1 MSLGGTIEQL
11 HLRMSRINPVVAGAV
26 IAVLAVVIA
35 VAFSF
40 ERFSTAYTH
49 NLEPFKS
56 SAALLLLLALLM
68 LATRPLTLQALA
80 RTRWTVM
87 VTLVAAALVTASL
100 LTRFLILHSFMT
112 DDEFVYAFQA
122 QTYLAGRV
130 WNPAP
135 PLGDVLTPHFVG
147 LAAGKWFGMYPPGW
161 PMVLALFEALGLPA
175 EAAIVVLIVAAVAL
189 LAALVRGKGD
199 AALAILAVAAFA
211 AAPFTIFNG
220 GALYSH
226 FACAVFILLAALATD
241 RALASRSLLWAVIG
255 GAALGMV
262 GVSRNLS
269 AIAVGAPI
277 GIALLLSPHRI
288 KLIAGFALGCAPF
301 GVALLWYQKALTGSP
316 FKSPYWLA
324 GRTVDHLYFDPPSVL
339 KGLRLSVERLMELS
353 FWTSPV
359 LLLLLGG
366 ALLIKARARKL
377 GFIDFIFPAAV
388 IAYIFYPMSPVYQ
401 YGPRYLFEFWPLA
414 LVTIVSGF
422 ALATAQWQAY
432 ARALLLISCAYGIVL
447 WPFVG
452 REYHRFSHQNL
463 AMEDQ
468 INAKGLDRA
477 VICIRGD
484 SNIERSRPSESL
496 ARNDINASGSIL
508 EARCDLTTPAAL
520 AAAFPDRSIWTYD
533 ANDRLTLASPPRA
546 ATISAPAPRPID
558 EAVAE
563 NGIVARLAGWIVDVI
578 SKAGYAG
585 VTLLMAIES
594 ACIPLPSEII
604 MPFAGYLVSI
614 GRLNLLEVSIAGAIG
629 CNLGSIVAYAA
640 GRYGGRPL
648 IQRWGKWLLISER
661 DLERADAFFARYG
674 SGAVFFGRL
683 LPVIRTFI
691 AFPAGVVRM
700 NMLRFHIYT
709 FLGSWPWCLALA
721 WIGMKL
727 GNAWNSDPRLKH
739 ALHGLDAIII
749 LLVLAAVGF
758 YIWHHL
764 RGRKPA
770 LHKQPDPLHESE
782 RASG

>member
-1 MSLGGTIEQL
+1 M
-11 HLRMSRINPVVAGAV
+11 
-26 IAVLAVVIA
+26 
-35 VAFSF
+35 
-40 ERFSTAYTH
+40 
-49 NLEPFKS
+49 
-56 SAALLLLLALLM
+56 
-68 LATRPLTLQALA
+68 
-80 RTRWTVM
+80 
-87 VTLVAAALVTASL
+87 
-100 LTRFLILHSFMT
+100 
-112 DDEFVYAFQA
+112 
-122 QTYLAGRV
+122 
-130 WNPAP
+130 
-135 PLGDVLTPHFVG
+135 
-147 LAAGKWFGMYPPGW
+147 
-161 PMVLALFEALGLPA
+161 
-175 EAAIVVLIVAAVAL
+175 
-189 LAALVRGKGD
+189 
-199 AALAILAVAAFA
+199 
-211 AAPFTIFNG
+211 
-220 GALYSH
+220 
-226 FACAVFILLAALATD
+226 
-241 RALASRSLLWAVIG
+241 
-255 GAALGMV
+255 
-262 GVSRNLS
+262 
-269 AIAVGAPI
+269 
-277 GIALLLSPHRI
+277 
-288 KLIAGFALGCAPF
+288 
-301 GVALLWYQKALTGSP
+301 
-316 FKSPYWLA
+316 
-324 GRTVDHLYFDPPSVL
+324 
-339 KGLRLSVERLMELS
+339 
-353 FWTSPV
+353 
-359 LLLLLGG
+359 
-366 ALLIKARARKL
+366 
-377 GFIDFIFPAAV
+377 
-388 IAYIFYPMSPVYQ
+388 
-401 YGPRYLFEFWPLA
+401 
-414 LVTIVSGF
+414 
-422 ALATAQWQAY
+422 
-432 ARALLLISCAYGIVL
+432 ISCAYGVML

-468 INAKGLDRA
+468 IKAKGLDRA

-546 ATISAPAPRPID
+546 ATISASAPRPID

-739 ALHGLDAIII
+739 ALHGLDAIIVVA
-749 LLVLAAVGF
+749 VLAAVGF
-758 YIWHHL
+758 YVWHHL

-770 LHKQPDPLHESE
+770 LREQTEPLQQTE

>member
-1 MSLGGTIEQL
+1 MSPTGMVEQL
-11 HLRMSRINPVVAGAV
+11 HLRMSRINPLVAGAV
-26 IAVLAVVIA
+26 IAVLAIVIA
-35 VAFSF
+35 AAFSI
-40 ERFSTAYTH
+40 ERFTTAYTH
-49 NLEPFKS
+49 NVQPFKS
-56 SAALLLLLALLM
+56 SAVLLLVLALLM
-68 LATRPLTLQALA
+68 LATRPLALQALA
-80 RTRWTVM
+80 KARWTTLVA
-87 VTLVAAALVTASL
+87 LVAAALVAASL

-112 DDEFVYAFQA
+112 DDEFVYTFQA

-135 PLGDVLTPHFVG
+135 PLGDALTAHFVG
-147 LAAGKWFGMYPPGW
+147 LADGKWFGMYPPGW
-161 PMVLALFEALGLPA
+161 PMVLAFFEALGLPP
-175 EAAIVVLIVAAVAL
+175 EAAILALIVAAVAL
-189 LAALVRGKGD
+189 LAALVRGRGD
-199 AALAILAVAAFA
+199 AALSILAVAAFA
-211 AAPFTIFNG
+211 TAPFTIFNG
-220 GALYSH
+220 AALYSH
-226 FACAVFILLAALATD
+226 FACAVFILLAALATE
-241 RALASRSLLWAVIG
+241 RALASGSLLWALAG
-255 GAALGMV
+255 GAALGMI
-262 GVSRNLS
+262 GLSRNLS
-269 AIAVGAPI
+269 AIAVGVPI
-277 GIALLLSPHRI
+277 GIAVLLSPHRI
-288 KLIAGFALGCAPF
+288 RLIAGFALGCAPF
-301 GVALLWYQKALTGSP
+301 GVALLWYQKTLTGSP

-359 LLLLLGG
+359 LLLLLAG

-377 GFIDFIFPAAV
+377 NFIDFIFPAAV

-422 ALATAQWQAY
+422 ALATAPWQAY
-432 ARALLLISCAYGIVL
+432 ARALLLISCAYGVLL

-452 REYHRFSHQNL
+452 REYQRFSHQNL
-463 AMEDQ
+463 AMEEQ
-468 INAKGLDRA
+468 IKAKGLSHA
-477 VICIRGD
+477 VVCIRGD
-484 SNIERSRPSESL
+484 SNIKRSRPSESL
-496 ARNDINASGSIL
+496 ARNDIDASGSIL
-508 EARCDLTTPAAL
+508 EARCDMTTPAAL
-520 AAAFPDRSIWTYD
+520 AAAFPDRSVWIYD
-533 ANDRLTLASPPRA
+533 ANDRLSLASPPRA
-546 ATISAPAPRPID
+546 TAAPPPAA
-558 EAVAE
+558 AVPEGAAAE

-585 VTLLMAIES
+585 ITLLMAIES

-614 GRLNLLEVSIAGAIG
+614 GRLNLLGVSIAGAIG
-629 CNLGSIVAYAA
+629 CNLGSVVAYAA

-648 IQRWGKWLLISER
+648 VQRWGKWLLISEH
-661 DLERADAFFARYG
+661 DLERADVFFARYG

-700 NMLRFHIYT
+700 NMLRFHVYT

-739 ALHGLDAIII
+739 ALHGLDAVII
-749 LLVLAAVGF
+749 LAVLAAVGF

-770 LHKQPDPLHESE
+770 LHKQPEPLHETE
-782 RASG
+782 RTSG